1 MKALSVVFGI
11 LAVLL
16 SDLMCAVAAYRYCD
30 MLWGIRYAG
39 FSAPVDRALVC
50 HPLRAWRPCL
60 RYPGA
65 FLPKAGET
73 ELKRSSKKPY
83 R

>member
-1 MKALSVVFGI
+1 MMKALSVIFGI

-39 FSAPVDRALVC
+39 FSAPSWTALLSAIPCALGVLVC
-50 HPLRAWRPCL
+50 VILPLFFRKRA
-60 RYPGA
+60 
-65 FLPKAGET
+65 
-73 ELKRSSKKPY
+73 KRS
-83 R
+83 